1 MFGNYKYNPK
11 NPDALLESDL
21 DNFVFC
27 LLSDVLEDSS
37 NLDLKN
43 ETKINYA
50 LMTDVNL
57 DGKKF
62 LLSFQLNKLDPRNAD
77 FLKKFD
83 DTGKYADVVFEIA
96 LMTPLDTKILDTE
109 DYYSGVEFKR
119 IFETLILA
127 ITDNHNADLNTPI
140 APNYKVT
147 LDNNKVLS
155 NNLELNKAD
164 NNAQYFIS
172 QINGNTGNYLTG
184 LTNILFSI
192 VKE

>member
-83 DTGKYADVVFEIA
+83 DTGKYVDVVFEIA
-96 LMTPLDTKILDTE
+96 LMTPLDTKILNTE

-127 ITDNHNADLNTPI
+127 ITDNHNADLNAPV

-147 LDNNKVLS
+147 LDNDKVLS

-172 QINGNTGNYLTG
+172 QINGNSGNYLTG

>member
-109 DYYSGVEFKR
+109 NYYSGVEFKR

-147 LDNNKVLS
+147 LDNDKVLS

-172 QINGNTGNYLTG
+172 QINGNSGNYLTG

>member
-83 DTGKYADVVFEIA
+83 DTGKYADVVFEVA
-96 LMTPLDTKILDTE
+96 LMTPLDTKILNTE

-127 ITDNHNADLNTPI
+127 ITDNHNADLNTPV

-172 QINGNTGNYLTG
+172 QINGNSGNYLTG

>member
-57 DGKKF
+57 GGKKF

-83 DTGKYADVVFEIA
+83 DTGKYADVVFEVA
-96 LMTPLDTKILDTE
+96 LMTPLDTKILNTE

-127 ITDNHNADLNTPI
+127 ITDNHNADLNAPV

-147 LDNNKVLS
+147 LDNDKVLS

-172 QINGNTGNYLTG
+172 QINGNSGNYLTG

>member
-96 LMTPLDTKILDTE
+96 LMTPLDTKILNTE

-127 ITDNHNADLNTPI
+127 ITDNHNADLNTPV

-172 QINGNTGNYLTG
+172 QINGNSGNYLTG

>member
-96 LMTPLDTKILDTE
+96 LMTPLDTKILNTE

-127 ITDNHNADLNTPI
+127 ITDNHNADLNTPV

-147 LDNNKVLS
+147 LDNDKVLS

-172 QINGNTGNYLTG
+172 QINGNSGNYLTG

>member
-57 DGKKF
+57 DDKKF
-62 LLSFQLNKLDPRNAD
+62 LLTFQLNKLDPRNAD

-83 DTGKYADVVFEIA
+83 DTGNYADVVFEVA
-96 LMTPLDTKILDTE
+96 LMTPLDTKVLDTE

-127 ITDNHNADLNTPI
+127 ITDNHNADLNTPV

-147 LDNNKVLS
+147 LDNGKTLS
-155 NNLELNKAD
+155 NALDLNKAD

>member
-83 DTGKYADVVFEIA
+83 DTGKYVDVVFEIA

-109 DYYSGVEFKR
+109 NYYSGVEFKR

-147 LDNNKVLS
+147 LDNDKVLS

-172 QINGNTGNYLTG
+172 QINGNSGNYLTG

>member
-127 ITDNHNADLNTPI
+127 ITDNHNADFNTPV

>member
-1 MFGNYKYNPK
+1 
-11 NPDALLESDL
+11 LL
-21 DNFVFC
+21 
-27 LLSDVLEDSS
+27 
-37 NLDLKN
+37 
-43 ETKINYA
+43 T
-50 LMTDVNL
+50 
-57 DGKKF
+57 
-62 LLSFQLNKLDPRNAD
+62 FQLNKLDPRNAD

-83 DTGKYADVVFEIA
+83 DTGNYADVVFEVA
-96 LMTPLDTKILDTE
+96 LMTPLDTKVLDTE

-127 ITDNHNADLNTPI
+127 ITDNHNADLNTPV

-147 LDNNKVLS
+147 LDNGKTLS
-155 NNLELNKAD
+155 NALDLNKAD

>member
-83 DTGKYADVVFEIA
+83 DTGKYADVVFEVA
-96 LMTPLDTKILDTE
+96 LMTPLDTKILNTE

-127 ITDNHNADLNTPI
+127 ITDNHNADLNTPV

-147 LDNNKVLS
+147 LDNDKVLS

>member
-96 LMTPLDTKILDTE
+96 LMTPLDTKILNTE

-127 ITDNHNADLNTPI
+127 ITDNHNADLNTPV

-147 LDNNKVLS
+147 LDNDKVLS

>member
-127 ITDNHNADLNTPI
+127 ITDNHNADLNTPV

>member
-147 LDNNKVLS
+147 LDNDKVLS
-155 NNLELNKAD
+155 NNLELNKTD

>member
-172 QINGNTGNYLTG
+172 QINGNSGNYLTG

>member
-147 LDNNKVLS
+147 LDNDKVLS

-172 QINGNTGNYLTG
+172 QINGNSGNYLTG

>member
-83 DTGKYADVVFEIA
+83 DTGKYVDVVFEIA
-96 LMTPLDTKILDTE
+96 LMTPLDTKILNTE

-127 ITDNHNADLNTPI
+127 ITDNHNADLNTPV

-147 LDNNKVLS
+147 LDNDKVLS

>member
-127 ITDNHNADLNTPI
+127 ITDNHNADLNTPV

-147 LDNNKVLS
+147 LDNDKVLS